1 MTCLQETYD
10 EKLEQMLKNSNN
22 IVENINALFFL
33 FLNDSD
39 TVKKQRDI
47 YKQFLTICLSTA
59 SHKMK
64 QYNSKIRNKYINILN
79 SIIFNKI
86 IATNMYDNIIGMFIN
101 SNTLLDYD
109 LKYNIQNYIQEQVTL
124 INKKGTK

>member
-124 INKKGTK
+124 INKKGNK